1 MSNAGLIDS
10 ANTELFNTYEN
21 DYQVSY
27 NEAQQKLTQ
36 IRDLDGGMYTTE
48 IFCSK
53 WNFINL
59 VLEEPRSEAMKAVER
74 ATDECLEIVSGS
86 FIMDP

>member
-10 ANTELFNTYEN
+10 ANTELFNTYET

-36 IRDLDGGMYTTE
+36 IRDLDGGMY
-48 IFCSK
+48 K
-53 WNFINL
+53 FIWQ
-59 VLEEPRSEAMKAVER
+59 LES
-74 ATDECLEIVSGS
+74 IGN
-86 FIMDP
+86 